1 MILILNPELCV
12 GCRICETICSF
23 VKYRKIQ
30 PSKARIK
37 VVNKWHLGISMPVVC
52 LNCPD
57 APCVKAC
64 PTGSLSFENGVVVYD
79 PETCKLCKVCVKACP
94 FGAIRYDEELDTI
107 VKCDLCSGK
116 PACAERCPSG
126 AIRFGEPTFKE
137 GVRVDYENY
146 RKYFNMFEEIK
157 DEDSA
162 MKLPRIDL

>member
-1 MILILNPELCV
+1 MILILNPQLCV
-12 GCRICETICSF
+12 GCRICETTCSF
-23 VKYRKIQ
+23 VKYKMIQ

-37 VVNKWHLGISMPVVC
+37 IVNKWHLGISMPVVC

-57 APCVKAC
+57 APCVEVC
-64 PTGSLSFENGVVVYD
+64 PTGSLSVENGVVVYN
-79 PETCKLCKVCVKACP
+79 PETCKLCKACIKACP

-107 VKCDLCSGK
+107 LKCDLCGGK